1 MPISPVER
9 NDYVEPNA
17 EAFIFGFEFLPGHS
31 PRSVNWNAISET
43 AARPASGW
51 RWLHFNRLADATR
64 EWLETHSCLDE
75 TVIAALL
82 QSETRPRSAAYE
94 DGLLLNLRG
103 VNHNPGAEPEDMI
116 SVRIW
121 ATANVVITARS
132 YPVKALHRVREE
144 TLAGEGPSSPG
155 GLLSCIAARLMDN
168 IEPIVDQLK
177 DEADEFED
185 TMLSAK
191 GRVTAA
197 DLAAF
202 RRSILIIRRYI
213 LPQREA
219 MAQLQRDG
227 RKLFD
232 DDQALEVRDT
242 SDRVTRIAEELD
254 SIRDRAAVLQDQ
266 IEGQRQEMLSQ
277 RLLVLSIISA
287 LFLPLTFLTGLFG
300 MNLAG
305 IPFAREPWSFGVIV
319 GVTVALA
326 AGLLLYLKGKRW
338 I

>member
-9 NDYVEPNA
+9 NNHSEPNA
-17 EAFIFGFEFLPGHS
+17 EAFIFGFEFLPGQPAKSIDWGSVSEAAAS
-31 PRSVNWNAISET
+31 PAE
-43 AARPASGW
+43 GW
-51 RWLHFNRLADATR
+51 RWLHFNRLADSTR
-64 EWLETHSCLDE
+64 EWLETYSGLDE

-82 QSETRPRSAAYE
+82 QPETRPRSAVYD

-121 ATANVVITARS
+121 ATPSVVISMRS
-132 YPVKALHRVREE
+132 YPVKALHKVREE
-144 TLAGEGPSSPG
+144 TLAGDGPSSPG

-168 IEPIVDQLK
+168 IEPIVEQLK
-177 DEADEFED
+177 EEADEFED
-185 TMLSAK
+185 TMLSTT
-191 GRVTAA
+191 GRVTAS
-197 DLAAF
+197 DLAEF
-202 RRSILIIRRYI
+202 RRSTLIIRRYI

-232 DDQALEVRDT
+232 DDQAVEVRDT
-242 SDRVTRIAEELD
+242 SDRVTRISEELD

-266 IEGQRQEMLSQ
+266 IEGQRQEVLSQ

-287 LFLPLTFLTGLFG
+287 VFLPLTFLTGLFG

-305 IPFAREPWSFGVIV
+305 IPFAQQSWSFGLVV
-319 GVTVALA
+319 GVTVGLA
-326 AGLLLYLKGKRW
+326 VGLLVYLKRKRW